1 MLRKLVAPLVAVAL
15 VLGLS
20 ISASASDHPARY
32 AYTDLGVLG
41 GLDSYAWTLND
52 RGQVTGHADTSPNS
66 GPRGFHAFLWTPF
79 TTNGTTGSM
88 IDLFETS
95 PADASSI
102 GNGINDCGLVVGESL
117 AADLSTSVAF
127 IYKGSSFDLGSFGGT
142 DSAANG
148 INGRGQVVG
157 YSKKPNGI
165 DQAFLWVPNH
175 PGATKGHMY
184 SLGKVPASIGG
195 VAYAINSGGTVTG
208 FSLDTGFIDHAFV
221 WRPFTRNGTSGRM
234 TALVEPPG
242 ATHSSAAAINDS
254 GVIVG
259 EMGLPTGEDHAFVYR
274 TAMHDLGTLAGGHRS
289 FASDINSSG
298 QIVGL
303 SETFNANPHAFIYA
317 NGHMTDLNKFL
328 PPPVKS
334 SGVVLS
340 GAFGIND
347 KGQIVGDA
355 TVNGHAHAYLLT
367 PVS

>member
-1 MLRKLVAPLVAVAL
+1 MLRKLLAPLVGVAL

-20 ISASASDHPARY
+20 ISASASDQPARY

-66 GPRGFHAFLWTPF
+66 GPRGFHAFLWSPF
-79 TTNGTTGSM
+79 KPNGTTGSM

-102 GNGINDCGLVVGESL
+102 GNGINDSGLVVGESL

-157 YSKKPNGI
+157 SSKKPNGI
-165 DQAFLWVPNH
+165 NQAFLWVPNH
-175 PGATKGHMY
+175 LGATKGRMY

-234 TALVEPPG
+234 TALVEPTG

-259 EMGLPTGEDHAFVYR
+259 QMGLPTGEDHAFVYR
-274 TAMHDLGTLAGGHRS
+274 TAMHDLGTLPGGHRS
-289 FASDINSSG
+289 SANDINSSG

-303 SETFNANPHAFIYA
+303 SETFNANPRAFIYA

-328 PPPVKS
+328 PPLVKA
-334 SGVVLS
+334 SGVILS

-347 KGQIVGDA
+347 EGQIVGDA

-367 PVS
+367 PVW